1 MIEEIDTKSNFA
13 DKEIPDGVDI
23 FRVVGC
29 RKNEAMYIWSFT
41 YENGSKEGEM
51 VFFANNMGGLL
62 KVLGCKETS
71 KGVYAFDTSLTDGVQ
86 FKATV
91 YSEPDKK
98 DKSIMRKR
106 MKDFDE
112 VPF

>member
-1 MIEEIDTKSNFA
+1 MIEEIDTNSNFA
-13 DKEIPDGVDI
+13 DKEISEGEHT
-23 FRVVGC
+23 FRVSGC
-29 RKNEAMYIWSFT
+29 RKKGAMYVWSFT
-41 YENGSKEGEM
+41 YEGKEGEM
-51 VFFANNMGGLL
+51 VFFANNMGPLL

-86 FKATV
+86 FKAVV

-98 DKSIMRKR
+98 DPKVMRKR